1 VVAADPG
8 LTRWHLAW
16 RATLAVAC
24 VAFAEHFVGPAVRL
38 PALVAMLLGGM
49 IAMNGSFLLAGR
61 GRGDVVLTAA
71 GMPLVAFA
79 GVAVAVAVDGN
90 LLASRLGFVVLTV
103 VAVYVRRFGIRGLN
117 YGLLGWFAY
126 MFGAFSQVKP
136 DQLLPLCLVFLS
148 AVAILVALM
157 AGVTYQRPQTQLGA
171 ALRAFDL
178 RVAAVARACADLLT
192 DPGAKNARELHARRF
207 YVLEA
212 ALIAEGHLAS
222 PAVEHDHAYR
232 LRTRLLAA
240 ELAVEEL
247 ATATIALAG
256 SPGLP
261 EPVLSASTAT
271 LRALAARDLDRAREH
286 ARELDGRG
294 LHQSTGLSLTSLAD
308 AADRL
313 CDALRPHTGPRH
325 ASDDDSP
332 APAFEPGV
340 QLIAGNLPGTLGT
353 AAEALEGGGVKGPR
367 WLRLSLNSRQ
377 CVQAGLASLLT
388 LLCALPV
395 STVRFYWA
403 MLACLIVLTG
413 TATSGETLVKGTHRV
428 LGTAL
433 GAVAAIVAV
442 HLTRGHDTL
451 VVTVMAVCVF
461 LAVYFF
467 RVAYG
472 VLAFAVTTLMGLLYN
487 ALGEF
492 SDTLILTRLEETA
505 VGAGVAALIAVLIL
519 PVHNRDTTAAARDAF
534 VRDLVSLVKE
544 VRDKMAGRDQGT
556 DLLMSARRLDARMHQ
571 LALATHPWGG
581 AALAGIDS
589 APVARRLAS
598 YSAITVRAKALATA
612 AAMEPAPVPE
622 LDLVAPLT
630 MPLRRL
636 TGDYTLRIDTPYAP
650 LRRPPA
656 PVPRRGPAARLRAL
670 ADDLAGAMDGLRA
683 GDDMTTWIPPGRTAV
698 SGHRRAAP
706 PVFETRAGRDRHDA
720 RPDVP
725 GAVVHRPR

>member
-1 VVAADPG
+1 MTSGWTGRAGQRARTTIDRMVAADPG
-8 LTRWHLAW
+8 LSRWHLAW

-24 VAFAEHFVGPAVRL
+24 VAFAEHWVGPAAGL

-61 GRGDVVLTAA
+61 TRLDALLTAA

-79 GVAVAVAVDGN
+79 GVVVAVAVDGH

-103 VAVYVRRFGIRGLN
+103 VAVYVRRFGIRGMN

-126 MFGAFSQVKP
+126 MFGAFSRVRP

-148 AVAILVALM
+148 AVAILVILM
-157 AGVTYQRPQTQLGA
+157 AGLTYQRPRTRLGA

-192 DPGAKNARELHARRF
+192 EPGAKNARELHARRF

-222 PAVEHDHAYR
+222 PAAVEHDHAYR
-232 LRTRLLAA
+232 LRTRLLAT

-256 SPGLP
+256 SAALP
-261 EPVLSASTAT
+261 EPVLSAATAT
-271 LRALAARDLDRAREH
+271 LRALAVRDLDRAREH

-294 LHQSTGLSLTSLAD
+294 LHQSEGLLLTSLAD

-313 CDALRPHTGPRH
+313 CDALRPHAGPRH
-325 ASDDDSP
+325 ATDDGP
-332 APAFEPGV
+332 PTPAFEPGV
-340 QLIAGNLPGTLGT
+340 QLIAGNLPGSLGT
-353 AAEALEGGGVKGPR
+353 AAEALEAGGVKGPR

-395 STVRFYWA
+395 SSVRFYWA

-413 TATSGETLVKGTHRV
+413 TATSGETLVKGAHRV

-433 GAVAAIVAV
+433 GVVTAIAAV

-461 LAVYFF
+461 LAVYFI

-472 VLAFAVTTLMGLLYN
+472 VLAFAITTLMGLLYN

-519 PVHNRDTTAAARDAF
+519 PVHNRNTTAAARDAF

-544 VRDKMAGRDQGT
+544 VRDKTAGRGCGT

-581 AALAGIDS
+581 ASLAGIDS

-612 AAMEPAPVPE
+612 AAMETSPVPD
-622 LDLVAPLT
+622 LDLIAPLT

-636 TGDYTLRIDTPYAP
+636 TGDYTLRIDTPYTP
-650 LRRPPA
+650 MRRPPA
-656 PVPRRGPAARLRAL
+656 PVPRCGPARTLRAL

-683 GDDMTTWIPPGRTAV
+683 GGDMTTWVPTRQTPV
-698 SGHRRAAP
+698 SSH
-706 PVFETRAGRDRHDA
+706 
-720 RPDVP
+720 
-725 GAVVHRPR
+725 HRP

>member
-1 VVAADPG
+1 MTSGWTGQRARTTIDRVVAADPG

-24 VAFAEHFVGPAVRL
+24 VAFAEHWIGPAVGL

-61 GRGDVVLTAA
+61 PRVDAVITAV
-71 GMPLVAFA
+71 GMPFVAFA
-79 GVAVAVAVDGN
+79 GVLLAVAVDGHV
-90 LLASRLGFVVLTV
+90 LASRLGFVVLTV

-126 MFGAFSQVKP
+126 MFGTFSRVRP
-136 DQLLPLCLVFLS
+136 DQLLPLSLVFLS
-148 AVAILVALM
+148 AVAILVILM
-157 AGVTYQRPQTQLGA
+157 AGVAYQRPQAKLSA

-222 PAVEHDHAYR
+222 PAAAEQDHAYR
-232 LRTRLLAA
+232 LRACLLAT

-256 SPGLP
+256 SGGLP
-261 EPVLSASTAT
+261 EPVRSASTAT
-271 LRALAARDLDRAREH
+271 LRALAVRDLDRAREH
-286 ARELDGRG
+286 AHELDGRG
-294 LHQSTGLSLTSLAD
+294 LSQSDSLPLTSLAD

-313 CDALRPHTGPRH
+313 SDALRPRTGPRH
-325 ASDDDSP
+325 ATDDGSP
-332 APAFEPGV
+332 TPAFEPGV
-340 QLIAGNLPGTLGT
+340 QLIAGNLPGTLGS
-353 AAEALEGGGVKGPR
+353 AAAALESGGVNGPR

-377 CVQAGLASLLT
+377 CVQAGLASVLT

-395 STVRFYWA
+395 SPVRFYWA

-413 TATSGETLVKGTHRV
+413 TATSSETLVKGAHRV

-433 GAVAAIVAV
+433 GVVTAIAAV

-451 VVTVMAVCVF
+451 VVTVMAVCVL

-472 VLAFAVTTLMGLLYN
+472 ILAFSITTLMGLLYN

-492 SDTLILTRLEETA
+492 TDTLILTRLEETA

-519 PVHNRDTTAAARDAF
+519 PVHNRNTTAAARDAF

-544 VRDKMAGRDQGT
+544 VRDKTAGRGCGT

-581 AALAGIDS
+581 AALSGIDT

-598 YSAITVRAKALATA
+598 YSAITVRAKALAAA
-612 AAMEPAPVPE
+612 AAMENSSVP
-622 LDLVAPLT
+622 DFDVVAPLT

-650 LRRPPA
+650 LRRPSA
-656 PVPRRGPAARLRAL
+656 PLPRCGRARTLRLL
-670 ADDLAGAMDGLRA
+670 ADDLAGAMNGLRA
-683 GDDMTTWIPPGRTAV
+683 GGDMTTWIPSRQ
-698 SGHRRAAP
+698 AALSSHQQP
-706 PVFETRAGRDRHDA
+706 
-720 RPDVP
+720 
-725 GAVVHRPR
+725 

>member
-1 VVAADPG
+1 MTSGWTGRAGQRARTTIDRMVAADPG
-8 LTRWHLAW
+8 LSRWHLAW

-24 VAFAEHFVGPAVRL
+24 VAFAEHWVGPAAGL

-61 GRGDVVLTAA
+61 TRLDALLTAA
-71 GMPLVAFA
+71 GMPFVAFA
-79 GVAVAVAVDGN
+79 GVVVAVAVDGH

-103 VAVYVRRFGIRGLN
+103 VAVYVRRFGIRGMN

-126 MFGAFSQVKP
+126 MFGTFSRVRP

-148 AVAILVALM
+148 AVAILVILM
-157 AGVTYQRPQTQLGA
+157 AGLAYQRPQTRLGA

-192 DPGAKNARELHARRF
+192 EPGAKNARELHARRF

-222 PAVEHDHAYR
+222 PAAVEHDHAYR
-232 LRTRLLAA
+232 LRTRLLAT

-256 SPGLP
+256 SAGLP
-261 EPVLSASTAT
+261 EPVLSAATAT
-271 LRALAARDLDRAREH
+271 LRALAVRDLDRAREH

-294 LHQSTGLSLTSLAD
+294 LHQSEGLPLASLAD

-325 ASDDDSP
+325 ATDDGP
-332 APAFEPGV
+332 PTPAFEPGV
-340 QLIAGNLPGTLGT
+340 QLIAGNLPGSLGT
-353 AAEALEGGGVKGPR
+353 AAEALEAGGVRGPR

-395 STVRFYWA
+395 SSVRFYWA

-413 TATSGETLVKGTHRV
+413 TATSGETLVKGAHRV

-433 GAVAAIVAV
+433 GVVTAIAAV

-461 LAVYFF
+461 LAVYFI

-472 VLAFAVTTLMGLLYN
+472 VLAFTITTLMGLLYN

-519 PVHNRDTTAAARDAF
+519 PVHNRNTTAAARDAF

-544 VRDKMAGRDQGT
+544 VRDKTAGRGCGT

-581 AALAGIDS
+581 ASLAGIDS

-612 AAMEPAPVPE
+612 AAMETSPVPD
-622 LDLVAPLT
+622 LDLIAPLT

-636 TGDYTLRIDTPYAP
+636 TGDYTLRIDTPYTP
-650 LRRPPA
+650 MRRPPA
-656 PVPRRGPAARLRAL
+656 PVPRCGPARTLRAL

-683 GDDMTTWIPPGRTAV
+683 GGDMTTWIPTRQTPV
-698 SGHRRAAP
+698 SGH
-706 PVFETRAGRDRHDA
+706 
-720 RPDVP
+720 
-725 GAVVHRPR
+725 HRP

>member
-24 VAFAEHFVGPAVRL
+24 VAFAEHWIGPAVGL

-61 GRGDVVLTAA
+61 PRVDAVITAV
-71 GMPLVAFA
+71 GMPFVAFA
-79 GVAVAVAVDGN
+79 GVLLAVVVDGHV
-90 LLASRLGFVVLTV
+90 LASRLGFVVLTV

-126 MFGAFSQVKP
+126 MFGAFSRVRP
-136 DQLLPLCLVFLS
+136 DQLLPLSLVFLS
-148 AVAILVALM
+148 AVAILVILM
-157 AGVTYQRPQTQLGA
+157 AGVAYQRPQTKLSA

-178 RVAAVARACADLLT
+178 RVAAVARACAAVLT
-192 DPGAKNARELHARRF
+192 QPVPKTERELHARRF
-207 YVLEA
+207 HVLEA

-222 PAVEHDHAYR
+222 PVAAEHDRAYR
-232 LRTRLLAA
+232 LRTRLLTA

-247 ATATIALAG
+247 ATATIALADSG
-256 SPGLP
+256 VLP
-261 EPVLSASTAT
+261 TPVVSASTAT
-271 LRALAARDLDRAREH
+271 LRALAVLDLDRAREH

-294 LHQSTGLSLTSLAD
+294 LPQTGSLPLTSLAD

-313 CDALRPHTGPRH
+313 CDALEPRTDPKHAAADGPPIP
-325 ASDDDSP
+325 D
-332 APAFEPGV
+332 FEPGV
-340 QLIAGNLPGTLGT
+340 RLVAGNLPGTAAT
-353 AAEALEGGGVKGPR
+353 AADALQANSAKGPR

-377 CVQAGLASLLT
+377 CVQGGLASLLT

-395 STVRFYWA
+395 STTRFYWA

-413 TATSGETLVKGTHRV
+413 TATSGETLVKGAHRV

-433 GAVAAIVAV
+433 GALVAIAAV

-451 VVTVMAVCVF
+451 VVAVMAVCVF

-472 VLAFAVTTLMGLLYN
+472 VLAFAITTLMGLLYN

-492 SDTLILTRLEETA
+492 SDTLLLTRLEETA
-505 VGAGVAALIAVLIL
+505 IGAGVAALIAVLVL
-519 PVHNRDTTAAARDAF
+519 PVRNRNTAAAARDAF
-534 VRDLVSLVKE
+534 AHDLVSLVKE
-544 VRDKMAGRDQGT
+544 VRDKIAGRDCGT
-556 DLLMSARRLDARMHQ
+556 DLLRSARRLDARMHQ

-589 APVARRLAS
+589 GPVARRLAS

-612 AAMEPAPVPE
+612 AAMESSPFPD
-622 LDLVAPLT
+622 LDLIAPLT
-630 MPLRRL
+630 VPLRRL
-636 TGDYTLRIDTPYAP
+636 TGDYTLRLDTPYAP
-650 LRRPPA
+650 MRRPPA
-656 PVPRRGPAARLRAL
+656 PVPRCGRARTLRIL
-670 ADDLAGAMDGLRA
+670 ADDLAGALDGLRA
-683 GDDMTTWIPPGRTAV
+683 GGDMTAWVPSSRTAG
-698 SGHRRAAP
+698 SGH
-706 PVFETRAGRDRHDA
+706 
-720 RPDVP
+720 
-725 GAVVHRPR
+725 HRP

>member
-1 VVAADPG
+1 MTSGWTGRAGQRARTTVDRMVAADPG

-24 VAFAEHFVGPAVRL
+24 VAVAEHWVGSAAGL

-49 IAMNGSFLLAGR
+49 IAMNGAFLLAGR
-61 GRGDVVLTAA
+61 PRLDAVLTAL
-71 GMPLVAFA
+71 GMPFVAFA
-79 GVAVAVAVDGN
+79 GVLLAVLVDGH

-126 MFGAFSQVKP
+126 MFGTFSRVRP
-136 DQLLPLCLVFLS
+136 DQLLPLSLVFLS
-148 AVAILVALM
+148 AVAILVILM
-157 AGVTYQRPQTQLGA
+157 AGVAYQRPRTQLGA

-178 RVAAVARACADLLT
+178 RIAAVARACADLLT
-192 DPGAKNARELHARRF
+192 EPSAKNARELHARRF

-222 PAVEHDHAYR
+222 PAAAEADHAYR
-232 LRTRLLAA
+232 LRTGLLAT

-247 ATATIALAG
+247 ATATIALADSG
-256 SPGLP
+256 GLP

-271 LRALAARDLDRAREH
+271 LRALAVRDPDRAREH

-294 LHQSTGLSLTSLAD
+294 LSESDGLPLASLAD

-325 ASDDDSP
+325 ATDDDSP
-332 APAFEPGV
+332 TPAFEPGV
-340 QLIAGNLPGTLGT
+340 QLIAGNLPGSAGT
-353 AAEALEGGGVKGPR
+353 AADALEAGPR

-395 STVRFYWA
+395 SPVRFYWA

-413 TATSGETLVKGTHRV
+413 TATSGETLVKGAHRV

-472 VLAFAVTTLMGLLYN
+472 ILAFSITTLMGLLYN

-492 SDTLILTRLEETA
+492 TDTLILTRLEETA

-519 PVHNRDTTAAARDAF
+519 PVHNRNTTAAARDAF
-534 VRDLVSLVKE
+534 VRDLVDLVKE
-544 VRDKMAGRDQGT
+544 VRDKTAGRGCGT

-581 AALAGIDS
+581 AALAGIDT

-612 AAMEPAPVPE
+612 AAMEPKPVPD

-656 PVPRRGPAARLRAL
+656 PLPRCGRARTLRVL
-670 ADDLAGAMDGLRA
+670 ADDLAGALDGLRA
-683 GDDMTTWIPPGRTAV
+683 GGDMTTWIPSSQTV
-698 SGHRRAAP
+698 
-706 PVFETRAGRDRHDA
+706 VAG
-720 RPDVP
+720 
-725 GAVVHRPR
+725 PRQR